1 MKYSSRQYAQGLRAA
16 LKDAP
21 LKKREDILNNFV
33 KILRDG
39 KDFKKIRF
47 IEEELKNAERE
58 ESGETEANV
67 WTGMPISSEFQ
78 KKIRKFIADF
88 LKKDLEKI
96 KTIFEVDKSLLGGF
110 KARTGDYLIDA
121 SVKGMLMKLKR
132 NLK

>member
-16 LKDAP
+16 LKSSS
-21 LKKREDILNNFV
+21 LKKKGDVLNNFV

-39 KDFKKIRF
+39 KDLKKIRF

-58 ESGETEANV
+58 DQGNTEVNV

-78 KKIRKFIADF
+78 KKIIKFIADF
-88 LKKDLEKI
+88 LKKDAEKI
-96 KTIFEVDKSLLGGF
+96 KIFFEVDESLVGGF
-110 KARTGDYLIDA
+110 KARIGDCLIDA